1 MANSGIDCCGL
12 WSKIST
18 HVRESKRVLDCGF
31 HRVDSGFQVLNS
43 SLCQWNLDSG
53 FQIVSGI
60 PDSLSSIPDSKVQHF
75 GFHKQN
81 FPGFRSPQAWG
92 EKWHLENLRKVWC
105 FYVFWFNF
113 ILRCYNV
120 KYYIL
125 GDFLSKMNYT
135 VYETFLFN
143 GLHAKMNEW
152 I

>member
-1 MANSGIDCCGL
+1 MANSGIDWCGL

-18 HVRESKRVLDCGF
+18 HVRESKTVLDCGF
-31 HRVDSGFQVLNS
+31 HWQWIPDSRYSVPVFVS
-43 SLCQWNLDSG
+43 RTWIPIS
-53 FQIVSGI
+53 IVSGI
-60 PDSLSSIPDSKVQHF
+60 PDSLSCIPDSKVQHF

-135 VYETFLFN
+135 VDEIFLFN
-143 GLHAKMNEW
+143 GLHAKTNEW